1 MKVKDYKG
9 IADWPPMPGGA
20 FRHGQKFPT
29 DQKVLVTKV
38 FPVVNEVVTFTCK
51 FDGAE
56 HSYDLRLVDKPT
68 AEEFARLLQRHVG
81 KTLEVFG
88 EFRLDV

>member
-9 IADWPPMPGGA
+9 IVDWPPMPGGA
-20 FRHGQKFPT
+20 FRRGQKFPT

-38 FPVVNEVVTFTCK
+38 CPVVNGFVTFTCR
-51 FDGAE
+51 FDEAE
-56 HSYDLRLVDKPT
+56 HTYDLQFVDKPT
-68 AEEFARLLQRHVG
+68 AEEFARLLTRHVG
-81 KTLEVFG
+81 RTLEVFG